1 MHYHTVALN
10 EGEEEEDTVLQLFC
24 NIGRE
29 GGPGSSGGANNG
41 ELPQNE
47 QVITSLR
54 STVLVFFFF
63 VSVNTRFG
71 DVQSETFSNN

>member
-1 MHYHTVALN
+1 MHYHTGALN
-10 EGEEEEDTVLQLFC
+10 EGEDDTVLQHYC

-29 GGPGSSGGANNG
+29 GGPGSSGGVNNG

-54 STVLVFFFF
+54 STVLGCFF
-63 VSVNTRFG
+63 VFVTVNTRFG
-71 DVQSETFSNN
+71 DFRSKTVLNN